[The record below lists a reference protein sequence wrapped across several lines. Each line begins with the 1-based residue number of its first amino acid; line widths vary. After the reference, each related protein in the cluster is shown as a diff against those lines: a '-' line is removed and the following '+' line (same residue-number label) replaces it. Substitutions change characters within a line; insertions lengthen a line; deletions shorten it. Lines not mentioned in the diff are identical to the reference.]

1 MVTVFMKILGVESS
15 ATAASAAVLCDGK
28 ITSLQFTNTGLTHSE
43 TLMPMIER
51 ALSSAGVEL
60 SDIDYV
66 AVSYGP
72 GSFTGVRIG
81 VATVKGL
88 CFAQNKKC
96 VPVSSL
102 EAAVMPL
109 EASGCYAVAVMD
121 ARCKQFYTATF
132 LFSGGKCTRL
142 QNDRAISYEEL
153 RSDLLKLNEKNI
165 ILIGDGTDVCYNL
178 LKDSVKNLYKAP
190 SCIRWQSADSVAL
203 AAYEKLLL
211 AGDGAAIPAESL
223 VPFYL
228 RLSQAERELSLKKQ
242 K

>member
-1 MVTVFMKILGVESS
+1 MKILGVESS

-51 ALSSAGVEL
+51 ALSSSGVSL
-60 SDIDYV
+60 SEIDYI

-88 CFAQNKKC
+88 CFAQNKMC

-102 EAAVMPL
+102 EAAAIPL
-109 EASGCYAVAVMD
+109 ETSDCYAVSVMD

-132 LFSGGKCTRL
+132 LCESGKCTRL
-142 QNDRAISYEEL
+142 CDDRAISCDAL
-153 RSDLLKLNEKNI
+153 SADLLKLCDKNI
-165 ILIGDGTDVCYNL
+165 VLIGDGTDLCFEL
-178 LKDSVKNLYKAP
+178 LKNSVPNLYKA
-190 SCIRWQSADSVAL
+190 SASVRFQSASSVAL
-203 AAYEKLLL
+203 AAFEKLNLQ
-211 AGDGAAIPAESL
+211 GEQAAISGERL

>member
-1 MVTVFMKILGVESS
+1 MKILGVESS

-102 EAAVMPL
+102 EAAIMPL
-109 EASGCYAVAVMD
+109 EASDCYAVAVMD

-132 LFSGGKCTRL
+132 HFEGGKCTRL
-142 QNDRAISYEEL
+142 QNDRAIYYEEL

-165 ILIGDGTDVCYNL
+165 NL

-203 AAYEKLLL
+203 AAYEKILST
-211 AGDGAAIPAESL
+211 GDGAAIPAESL